1 MYAPEWAVRIRARM
15 DRMRSKP
22 LLVGVVLLL
31 ATVCTTAPTPSP
43 SPSPSPA
50 ASHVATIVLSPTP
63 PRTCETTQM
72 EAQAAVAT
80 ATTVIATCLT
90 CSGRFPP
97 PSPGVAPIT
106 VEAKLTL
113 VGQGIFRGE
122 IVFPRGGTWRFDSR
136 DLPLPVTRPTVQVV
150 DSAVP
155 RSCN

>member
-1 MYAPEWAVRIRARM
+1 M

-22 LLVGVVLLL
+22 LLVGVVLLV

-50 ASHVATIVLSPTP
+50 ASQVATIVLSPSP
-63 PRTCETTQM
+63 PHTCETTQI

-80 ATTVIATCLT
+80 TTATVIATCLT

-106 VEAKLTL
+106 AEAKLSL
-113 VGQGIFRGE
+113 VAQGTFRGE
-122 IVFPRGGTWRFDSR
+122 IVFPRGGTWRFDSP

-150 DSAVP
+150 DLAVP
-155 RSCN
+155 PSCS

>member
-1 MYAPEWAVRIRARM
+1 M
-15 DRMRSKP
+15 
-22 LLVGVVLLL
+22 
-31 ATVCTTAPTPSP
+31 
-43 SPSPSPA
+43 
-50 ASHVATIVLSPTP
+50 
-63 PRTCETTQM
+63 
-72 EAQAAVAT
+72 AT
-80 ATTVIATCLT
+80 ATATVIATCLT

-113 VGQGIFRGE
+113 VGQGTFRGE